1 MSPAAGEILTIDRSV
16 AQVSAV
22 PAIIGEATRLFVR
35 EKVRSSLLDAH
46 GGKVLEANVVLMIHG
61 GYWPST
67 VAFDLPYAPPHG
79 VENGDAPYSW
89 MEALALNGFDV
100 FAMDMTG
107 TGGSS
112 RPMMDDPGNL
122 SPESQ
127 ATMIPRTLLA
137 VREPSYPYR
146 LATSDSEAA
155 DIDRVVDAIRE
166 LRGVARVNLIGWS
179 GGGIRTGT
187 YAVRHP
193 EKVARLVIWASS
205 NYADDG
211 PDSPP
216 ANLPEPGYPMRFQ
229 DRATG
234 EGVRWRP
241 NVRRAGQVEPGVMD
255 VVWQQTYLSDPVGA
269 SWGPGGLRGPTRT
282 YWGWNAGAAGTITA
296 PTLVMAGEYDRLM
309 ASNRDL
315 HRALGAKEKVF
326 IAIDGASHF
335 MTWEKQRR
343 VLHAASAAW
352 LRSDGI
358 KGRAEGIFRADYD
371 GTITAEEDVV

>member
-1 MSPAAGEILTIDRSV
+1 VNTAPGGILTIDRLV

-22 PAIIGEATRLFVR
+22 PAIAGQASQLFVR
-35 EKVRSSLLDAH
+35 EKVPSSLLDDA
-46 GGKVLEANVVLMIHG
+46 GGKVAEANVVLMIHG

-79 VENGDAPYSW
+79 DEGGDAPYSW
-89 MEALALNGFDV
+89 MEALALRGFDV

-107 TGGSS
+107 YGGSS

-127 ATMIPRTLLA
+127 ALMIPRTLAA
-137 VREPSYPYR
+137 VRAPSYPYR
-146 LATSDSEAA
+146 LATSESEAA

-179 GGGIRTGT
+179 GGGIRIGT
-187 YAVRHP
+187 YAVRYP
-193 EKVARLVIWASS
+193 GKVARLVIWASS

-211 PDSPP
+211 PDGPP
-216 ANLPEPGYPMRFQ
+216 ANLPEPGYPVLFQ

-241 NVRRAGQVEPGVMD
+241 NVRRPTQVAPGVMD
-255 VVWQQTYLSDPVGA
+255 VVWRHACLSDPVGA

-296 PTLVMAGEYDRLM
+296 PTLVLAGEYDRLM

-343 VLHAASAAW
+343 VLHAASAEW
-352 LRSDGI
+352 LRTGTLE
-358 KGRAEGIFRADYD
+358 GRNQGVFRADYQAN
-371 GTITAEEDVV
+371 ITPAEDMA